1 MIKSLEEIQ
10 LPQLYIDI
18 VKDVYI
24 GSFIQ
29 VICGKQLTR
38 PTPLQIGIKTDSP
51 WSAVDFIIAI
61 NQWVKWMCQSAL
73 HGVISNP
80 VQGYADDVSRE
91 ESVIKNMLSKTDSYL
106 EWSGL
111 EIKNTKCASSI

>member
-18 VKDVYI
+18 VKDVYK

-38 PTPLQIGIKTDSP
+38 PTTLQIGIKTVRP
-51 WSAVDFIIAI
+51 WSAVNFIIAI
-61 NQWVKWMCQSAL
+61 NWV
-73 HGVISNP
+73 GEV
-80 VQGYADDVSRE
+80 DVSVGPRCV
-91 ESVIKNMLSKTDSYL
+91 SLPRTV
-106 EWSGL
+106 
-111 EIKNTKCASSI
+111 